1 MGGQYVPLGYRV
13 AEKYKIIMTLLL
25 TIVIQILGYFYTAD
39 Q

>member
-13 AEKYKIIMTLLL
+13 AEKYKIMTLLL
-25 TIVIQILGYFYTAD
+25 TAVIQTLRCFFTAD